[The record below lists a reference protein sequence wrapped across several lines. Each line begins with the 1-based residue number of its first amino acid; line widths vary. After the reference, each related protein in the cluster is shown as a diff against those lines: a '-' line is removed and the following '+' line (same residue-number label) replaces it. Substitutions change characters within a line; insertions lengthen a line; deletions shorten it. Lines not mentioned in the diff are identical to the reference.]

1 MYGLLVDLDQDELS
15 NGEAKVGNAKV
26 MAGI

>member
-15 NGEAKVGNAKV
+15 NGEAKLEIAKV